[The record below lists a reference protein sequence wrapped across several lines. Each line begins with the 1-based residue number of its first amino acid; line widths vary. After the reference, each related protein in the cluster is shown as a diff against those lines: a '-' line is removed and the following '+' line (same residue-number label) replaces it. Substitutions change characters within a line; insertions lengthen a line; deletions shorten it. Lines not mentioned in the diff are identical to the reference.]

1 MLEVLEAGILTTVQD
16 SGRRD
21 ALDLGV
27 PVSGACDP
35 WALAVANVLIGNEP
49 TAAALEMTVLG
60 GRFRVLEDMWIGVA
74 GAAMDGGPR
83 PWRSHQLRKGEGIGF
98 GGSDG
103 SARTY
108 LAVPGGVDV
117 PLVLGSRST
126 CLVGAFGGMSGRAL
140 QAGDLVR
147 PSKAGAGPARGWPGP
162 LSGDSPALVRVIRG
176 PEAEGFQGLV
186 ENEWEVTIRSNRQG
200 IRLEGPRLPV
210 RPGAMLSRPVT
221 WGTIQL
227 PPDGQPIVLL
237 ADAQTVGGYPIV
249 GVVIAADL
257 PLVGQ
262 LAPVDTVRFVEVSV
276 EQAQQA
282 LREQAAT
289 FERLRTEM
297 IAP

>member
-16 SGRRD
+16 AGRRD

-27 PVSGACDP
+27 PVGGACDP
-35 WALAVANVLIGNEP
+35 WSLAVANVLIGNEP

-74 GAAMDGGPR
+74 GAAMDGGPP
-83 PWRSHQLRKGEGIGF
+83 PWHSHLLRKGEAIAF

-126 CLVGAFGGMSGRAL
+126 CLAGAFGGMGGRAL

-147 PSKAGAGPARGWPGP
+147 PSKAGAGPVRGWPGP
-162 LSGDSPALVRVIRG
+162 LSADSPALVRVIRG

-200 IRLEGPRLPV
+200 IRLAGPPLPAHA
-210 RPGAMLSRPVT
+210 GAMLSRPVT

-262 LAPVDTVRFVEVSV
+262 LAPIDTVRFVEVSV
-276 EQAQQA
+276 EQAQRA

-297 IAP
+297 IAT